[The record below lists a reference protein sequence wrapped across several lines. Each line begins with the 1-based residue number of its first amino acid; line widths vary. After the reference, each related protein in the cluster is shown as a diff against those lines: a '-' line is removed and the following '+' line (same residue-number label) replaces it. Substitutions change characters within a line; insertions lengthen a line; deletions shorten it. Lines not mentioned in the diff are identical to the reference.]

1 MRKPSL
7 NRAEL
12 MLLGLMVHRSIGPH
26 AFDPDEACILGR
38 SLGVPEDRADAVRAI
53 FDASVDPGE
62 LVDVQEWRDG
72 QLASVLDAN
81 RQVLRGDL
89 LPLLTAPAIA
99 A

>member
-12 MLLGLMVHRSIGPH
+12 MLLGLMVHRSVGPH
-26 AFDPDEACILGR
+26 PFDPDEACVLGR

-53 FDASVDPGE
+53 FDANVDPGE

-72 QLASVLDAN
+72 PLASALDAN
-81 RQVLRGDL
+81 RQALRSDL
-89 LPLLTAPAIA
+89 LSLSLAV
-99 A
+99 